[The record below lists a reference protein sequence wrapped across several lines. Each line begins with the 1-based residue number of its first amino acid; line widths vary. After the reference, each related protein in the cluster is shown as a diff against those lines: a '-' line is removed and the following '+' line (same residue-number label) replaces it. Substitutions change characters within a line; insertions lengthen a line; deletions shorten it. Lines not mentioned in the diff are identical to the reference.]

1 MTNEDLLRE
10 IMSLPADA
18 KRKVEKYVD
27 YPRRSKTVPASSIQ
41 LEEEEFFGIWRDR
54 DEMRDSTAWVRNI
67 RETHWSK

>member
-27 YPRRSKTVPASSIQ
+27 YLRRSKTVPAASVQ